1 MRVSRNEF
9 NKIKDHIMSL
19 NDNQSITRTYDKQF
33 DFNITKELIKEI
45 ASNKITKNDAIN
57 ELRKMISLV
66 LM

>member
-1 MRVSRNEF
+1 
-9 NKIKDHIMSL
+9 MSL
-19 NDNQSITRTYDKQF
+19 KDNQLITRTYDKQY

>member
-1 MRVSRNEF
+1 MSRNEF

>member
-1 MRVSRNEF
+1 MSRNEF

-19 NDNQSITRTYDKQF
+19 KDNQLITRTYDKQY

>member
-1 MRVSRNEF
+1 MSRNEF

-33 DFNITKELIKEI
+33 DFNITKEIIKEI